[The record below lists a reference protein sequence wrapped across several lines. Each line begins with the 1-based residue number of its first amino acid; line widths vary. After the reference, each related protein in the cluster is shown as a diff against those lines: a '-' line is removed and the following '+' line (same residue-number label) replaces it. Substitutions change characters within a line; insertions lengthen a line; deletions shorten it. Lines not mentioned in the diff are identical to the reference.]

1 MEHRTSVVILSPKP
15 VHPGG
20 ITRAIESWLAAGLEE
35 LVHLRQIFVA
45 DWDAPLPVQL
55 AQTARAYAVLLATLV
70 ASRPKP
76 DVVHIHVSIGPG
88 LYREWLSAVL
98 ARLFR
103 VPVVSH
109 LHSGRFTEWTASAR
123 RRRWF
128 ARSLLRRSRIVVVPA
143 AVWVAT
149 ASRLG
154 ARDVRV
160 VPHGLDA
167 HLLTELATAAKTITR
182 IAPRGPAVLLY
193 YGRWAKVKGLDILGE
208 AIRGL
213 DADDRSRLVLRIFG
227 NGDRRWLERCF
238 AGANGADVHISGWL
252 PDDEKAR
259 QLSSA
264 DAFVLPSRQELFAQA
279 LLEAMA
285 AGIPIIATRTGGI
298 PEVLNGYPG
307 AKLVAPDDPAALR
320 TALEELLDGRWPTRR
335 DRASNALAPRFLAP
349 SVVGELAS
357 IYRAAAETR

>member
-1 MEHRTSVVILSPKP
+1 MERRTSVVILSPKP

-20 ITRAIESWLAAGLEE
+20 ITRAIDSWLAGGLEE

-55 AQTARAYAVLLATLV
+55 AQTARAYAALLATLV

-103 VPVVSH
+103 VSVVSH
-109 LHSGRFTEWTASAR
+109 LHSGRFPEWTASAR

-128 ARSLLRRSRIVVVPA
+128 ASSLLRKSRMVVVPA

-149 ASRLG
+149 ARRLG
-154 ARDVRV
+154 ACDVRV

-167 HLLTELATAAKTITR
+167 HLLAELATAAKWVAPIT
-182 IAPRGPAVLLY
+182 PRGPAVLLY
-193 YGRWAKVKGLDILGE
+193 YGRWARVKGLDILGE
-208 AIRGL
+208 AICGL
-213 DADDRSRLVLRIFG
+213 DAADRSRLVLRIFG

-238 AGANGADVHISGWL
+238 AG
-252 PDDEKAR
+252 AR

-298 PEVLNGYPG
+298 PEVLDGYPA
-307 AKLVAPDDPAALR
+307 AKLVAPDDPEALR

-335 DRASNALAPRFLAP
+335 DRASNALAPRFLTP